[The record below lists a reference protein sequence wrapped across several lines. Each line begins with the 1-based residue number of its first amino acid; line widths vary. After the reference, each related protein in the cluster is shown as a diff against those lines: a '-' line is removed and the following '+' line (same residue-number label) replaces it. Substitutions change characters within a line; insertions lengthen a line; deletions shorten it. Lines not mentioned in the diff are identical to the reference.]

1 MMVASNRGKLTI
13 AGLILSGVL
22 FLAVNIASNN
32 TFRSLQLDLTEGKL
46 FTLSPETE
54 KVLKALEEP
63 ITVRLYFSRVMA
75 EQSPTH
81 ATYFER
87 VRELLEQYVNL
98 AGGKLK
104 LQSFNPEP
112 FSDDEDSAV
121 AYGLTGVPVNSRG
134 DLGYFG
140 LAASNSTDDNETI
153 PFFSPERETFLEY
166 DLTKMVRTLA
176 TPNKQT
182 VGIMST
188 LLVNGGYV
196 PNQGQRPRWAFID
209 QINEFFAIQ
218 PVPVDI
224 KEVFENV
231 GTLLIVHPKKLPAM
245 TLYAIDQFVLKGGR
259 VMVFV
264 DPNAEVDGPGG
275 GMRPNGH
282 SDFATLF
289 KHWGV
294 ALRKDSVAGDLQT
307 ARRVNVRVGNKL
319 AVSDYVTWLSLRKGN
334 FDRKSAVLG
343 DLQVLNVAS
352 AGIIDTLEGIGT
364 TVTPLIR
371 TGMQSMQ
378 IDAAKVRLQ
387 PDVVGLFREFKP
399 TGQPFTLAASVT
411 GKVKSAF
418 PDGPPKPRKGKDDA
432 ETKKNQE
439 AYEKAKKGHVKESTG
454 DIHAIVVADVDML
467 HERMWADRQNMMGTP
482 LIVPFANNADFV
494 VNALENLMGGASLAS
509 LRGRSISSRP
519 FHLVREIR
527 QDAERRYRTKEQELQ
542 KKLDDVRTKLNKL
555 VRREVQAGAPGGA
568 RGGEVIL
575 KPEEKKAIDN
585 FRSEMISIRKELRN
599 VQHELRKDID
609 NLDAWLKFLNIAAI
623 PLLLG
628 LGTLVFAVGRRLRRR
643 HGVVETG

>member
-1 MMVASNRGKLTI
+1 MNASNRNKLTVL
-13 AGLILSGVL
+13 GVILAGVL
-22 FLAVNIASNN
+22 FVSLNIASNN
-32 TFRSLQLDLTEGKL
+32 TFRSAQMDLTEGKL

-54 KVLKALEEP
+54 KVLKQIDEP
-63 ITVRLYFSRVMA
+63 ITVRLYFSPVMG
-75 EQSPTH
+75 EQSPGH

-98 AGGKLK
+98 SGGKLR
-104 LQSFNPEP
+104 LQAFNPEP

-121 AYGLTGVPVNSRG
+121 AYGLTGVPVNNRG

-140 LAASNSTDDNETI
+140 LAGTNSTDDNETI

-166 DLTKMVRTLA
+166 DLTKLIKALA
-176 TPNKQT
+176 TPDKQT

-188 LLVNGGYV
+188 LMVNGGYV
-196 PNQGQRPRWAFID
+196 PNQGQRPRWAFVD
-209 QINEFFAIQ
+209 QINEFYAIQ

-224 KEVFENV
+224 TEVFENV
-231 GTLLIVHPKKLPAM
+231 GTLLIVHPKRLPAR

-275 GMRPNGH
+275 GMRPNGN
-282 SDFATLF
+282 SDFAAML

-294 ALRKDSVAGDLQT
+294 QLRKDRVAGDLQT
-307 ARRVNVRVGNKL
+307 ARRVNVRVGNKM
-319 AVSDYVTWLSLRKGN
+319 AVSDYVAWLSLRPGN
-334 FDRKSAVLG
+334 FDRKNAVLG

-352 AGIIDTLEGIGT
+352 AGIIDTLEGVGT
-364 TVTPLIR
+364 TVTPLMR
-371 TGMQSMQ
+371 TGMQSME

-399 TGQPFTLAASVT
+399 SGQPFTLAASIT

-418 PDGPPKPRKGKDDA
+418 PDGPPAPRKGKDDA

-439 AYEKAKKGHVKESTG
+439 AFEKAKKNHLKESTG
-454 DIHAIVVADVDML
+454 DILAIVVADVDML
-467 HERMWADRQNMMGTP
+467 HERLWAERQNMLGTP

-542 KKLDDVRTKLNKL
+542 KKLEDVQKRLNQL
-555 VRREVQAGAPGGA
+555 VRREAQADAPGGA

-575 KPEEKKAIDN
+575 KPEEKKAIEE
-585 FRSEMISIRKELRN
+585 FRREMISIRKELRG
-599 VQHELRKDID
+599 VQHDLRKDIE

-623 PLLLG
+623 PLLLA
-628 LGTLVFAVGRRLRRR
+628 LGTLIFAVGRRVRRR
-643 HGVVETG
+643 RGVVETG